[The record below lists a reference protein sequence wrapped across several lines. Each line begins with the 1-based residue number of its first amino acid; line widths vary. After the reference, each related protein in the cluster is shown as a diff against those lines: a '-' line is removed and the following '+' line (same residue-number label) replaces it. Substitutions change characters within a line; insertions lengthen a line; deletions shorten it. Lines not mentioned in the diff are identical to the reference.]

1 MNNTL
6 DIIRKPIEKE
16 FVEYLSLFNT
26 TLSHS
31 DELQNTIFE
40 QIKSRGGKRLRPT
53 LTLLMAKAVGDVS
66 SETLRSAVALE
77 LLHTASL
84 VHDDVV
90 DNSDERRGQASVNST
105 NGNKLAVLL
114 GDYILSTALLS
125 AAATGKAELVTVLS
139 KVGQTLADGEI
150 LQLKKDT
157 NLDLNYETYYKIIE
171 QKTASLFMACC
182 EMGVFSATVPGSFAS
197 SLSSVTDPGVIPPA
211 SKSAAA
217 IEFGR
222 LIGLIFQI
230 RDDIFDYLPTK
241 ELGKPAAKD
250 MREGKITLPAL
261 YVLNQFV
268 AENDS
273 NSAVPHE
280 TNIMDLARK
289 VKLGTITDE
298 EISFFINYVLEH
310 GGIEFAEQKMQDF
323 AEKAHVLVEELTEKA
338 DLREALHTL
347 VNFFSK
353 RSL

>member
-16 FVEYLSLFNT
+16 FAEYLSLFNT

-53 LTLLMAKAVGDVS
+53 LTLLIAKAVGEVS
-66 SETLRSAVALE
+66 SETLHSAVALE

-125 AAATGKAELVTVLS
+125 AASTGKAELVAVLS
-139 KVGQTLADGEI
+139 KVGQTLSDGEI
-150 LQLKKDT
+150 LQLKKDS

-182 EMGVFSATVPGSFAS
+182 EMGVFSATVPGAFP
-197 SLSSVTDPGVIPPA
+197 TD

-261 YVLNQFV
+261 YVLNQLE
-268 AENDS
+268 AENKA

-280 TNIMDLARK
+280 TNLMDIARK
-289 VKLGTITDE
+289 VKLGTITDN
-298 EISFFINYVLEH
+298 EISYFINYTLEH
-310 GGIEFAEQKMQDF
+310 GGIQFAEQKMQEF
-323 AEKAHVLVEELTEKA
+323 AEKAHALVEDLTEKP

>member
-1 MNNTL
+1 MNAL
-6 DIIRKPIEKE
+6 EDIKKPIQEE
-16 FVEYLSLFNT
+16 FEQYISLFNT

-31 DELQNTIFE
+31 DELQNTIFS
-40 QIKSRGGKRLRPT
+40 QIKARGGKRLRPT
-53 LTLLMAKAVGDVS
+53 LTLLIAKAVGEVS
-66 SETLRSAVALE
+66 DKTLHSAVALE

-125 AAATGKAELVTVLS
+125 AAASGDAQLVSILARVGQVLS
-139 KVGQTLADGEI
+139 DGEI

-157 NLDLNYETYYKIIE
+157 NLDLDYNTYYKIIE
-171 QKTASLFMACC
+171 QKTASLFQACC
-182 EMGVFSATVPGSFAS
+182 ESGVRSAIISENSTSGVSNVTVSDVFSSESIIA
-197 SLSSVTDPGVIPPA
+197 D
-211 SKSAAA
+211 A

-261 YVLNQFV
+261 YILNNF
-268 AENDS
+268 S
-273 NSAVPHE
+273 CE
-280 TNIMDLARK
+280 TIEKLALK
-289 VKLGTITDE
+289 VKVGTITDE
-298 EISFFINYVLEH
+298 EIAYFIDYVIQH
-310 GGIEFAEQKMQDF
+310 KGIEYAEQKMQEF
-323 AEKAHVLVEELTEKA
+323 AKNAHSLA
-338 DLREALHTL
+338 DKITQKPAENAALHAL
-347 VNFFSK
+347 VNFFAQ

>member
-16 FVEYLSLFNT
+16 FAEYLSLFNT

-53 LTLLMAKAVGDVS
+53 LTLLIAKAVGEVS
-66 SETLRSAVALE
+66 SETLHSAVALE

-125 AAATGKAELVTVLS
+125 AASTGKAELVAVLS
-139 KVGQTLADGEI
+139 KVGQTLSDGEI
-150 LQLKKDT
+150 LQLKKDS

-182 EMGVFSATVPGSFAS
+182 EMGVFSATVPGAFP
-197 SLSSVTDPGVIPPA
+197 TD

-261 YVLNQFV
+261 YVLNQLE
-268 AENDS
+268 AENKAISD
-273 NSAVPHE
+273 VPHE
-280 TNIMDLARK
+280 TNLMDIARK
-289 VKLGTITDE
+289 VKLGTITDN
-298 EISFFINYVLEH
+298 EISYFINYTLEH
-310 GGIEFAEQKMQDF
+310 GGIQFAEQKMQEF
-323 AEKAHVLVEELTEKA
+323 AEKAHALIEELTEKP

>member
-16 FVEYLSLFNT
+16 FAEYLSLFNT

-53 LTLLMAKAVGDVS
+53 LTLLIAKAVGEVS
-66 SETLRSAVALE
+66 SETLHSAVALE

-125 AAATGKAELVTVLS
+125 AASTGKAELVAVLS
-139 KVGQTLADGEI
+139 KVGQTLSDGEI
-150 LQLKKDT
+150 LQLKKDS

-182 EMGVFSATVPGSFAS
+182 EMGVFSATVPGNFAS
-197 SLSSVTDPGVIPPA
+197 SPSTATVPGAFPLD

-261 YVLNQFV
+261 YVLNQLE
-268 AENDS
+268 AENKAISD
-273 NSAVPHE
+273 VPHE
-280 TNIMDLARK
+280 TNLMDIARK
-289 VKLGTITDE
+289 VKLGTITDS
-298 EISFFINYVLEH
+298 EISYFINYTLEH
-310 GGIEFAEQKMQDF
+310 GGIQFAEQKMQEF
-323 AEKAHVLVEELTEKA
+323 AEKAHALVEDLTEKP

-347 VNFFSK
+347 VNFFAK